1 MVATARPIEHGQAM
15 TNYATKDFRAD
26 IVKVNLLT
34 AARFAL
40 FAAVSTMA
48 ATGSTT

>member
-1 MVATARPIEHGQAM
+1 MIATARPIAHGQAM

-34 AARFAL
+34 EDLPPIEIGRASCRER
-40 FAAVSTMA
+40 V
-48 ATGSTT
+48 

>member
-1 MVATARPIEHGQAM
+1 MIATARPIAHGQAM

-34 AARFAL
+34 EDLPPIGMWDDLAGL
-40 FAAVSTMA
+40 VD
-48 ATGSTT
+48 